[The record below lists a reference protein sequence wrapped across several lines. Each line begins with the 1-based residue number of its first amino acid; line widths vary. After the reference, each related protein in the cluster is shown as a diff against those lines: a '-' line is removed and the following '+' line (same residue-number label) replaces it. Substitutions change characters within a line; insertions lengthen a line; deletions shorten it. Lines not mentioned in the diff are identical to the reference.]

1 MTKKY
6 FHRYC
11 DYNEFHFYWKKN
23 DFLLGSAPNK
33 HVCLVFGGY
42 DLKVCESIFNNGV
55 LQHIDLDITVGHVGI
70 STIFQ

>member
-1 MTKKY
+1 MSSFLLEK
-6 FHRYC
+6 
-11 DYNEFHFYWKKN
+11 ES

-55 LQHIDLDITVGHVGI
+55 LQHIDLDITVGHVEI